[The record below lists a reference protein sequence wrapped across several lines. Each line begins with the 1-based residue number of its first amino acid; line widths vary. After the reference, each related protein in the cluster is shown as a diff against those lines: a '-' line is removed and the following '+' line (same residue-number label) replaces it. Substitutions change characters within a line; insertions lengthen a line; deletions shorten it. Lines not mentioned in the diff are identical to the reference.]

1 MSRDLNL
8 DQGALNIN
16 HVHKESF
23 LGMYGIR
30 PILLFFPTSC
40 YFNTKPIRTG
50 VLIGRGRDLVCACT
64 DGKGHAKIQ

>member
-30 PILLFFPTSC
+30 QILLFFS
-40 YFNTKPIRTG
+40 NVSAI
-50 VLIGRGRDLVCACT
+50 LI
-64 DGKGHAKIQ
+64 